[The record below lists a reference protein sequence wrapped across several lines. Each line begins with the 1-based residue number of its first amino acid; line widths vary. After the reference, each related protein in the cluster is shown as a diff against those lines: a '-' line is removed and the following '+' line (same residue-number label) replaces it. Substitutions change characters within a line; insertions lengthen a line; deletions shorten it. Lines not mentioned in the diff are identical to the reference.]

1 LKRAEGSQSG
11 FLLSNTLERNAAIPP
26 PSTSHYSANQT
37 PATKDLIVDDALLQH
52 FKDYLKMEK
61 IDYAEKDLRI
71 TSKKT

>member
-1 LKRAEGSQSG
+1 VPTK
-11 FLLSNTLERNAAIPP
+11 
-26 PSTSHYSANQT
+26 

-61 IDYAEKDLRI
+61 IGYAEKDLRI